1 MPPDVLVFRE
11 YKITRRNFLLGK
23 SPHHTPYGDQRIVKR
38 TDLQGQSVWSA
49 ISFIILAGQAFEILT
64 VS

>member
-23 SPHHTPYGDQRIVKR
+23 SPRHTPYGDQWVVKR